1 MFGRCRPEPMAG
13 KPRRARIAEVGL
25 RRTTERQTPT
35 TPHQFDHR
43 GILCHCYVF
52 YMFQSD
58 QLGRRINVVRDATWA
73 LPGGCTQDIAFLS
86 HSPVPAR

>member
-35 TPHQFDHR
+35 TPHQFDHH
-43 GILCHCYVF
+43 GILCYCYVF
-52 YMFQSD
+52 LHVSNR
-58 QLGRRINVVRDATWA
+58 LIGTAN
-73 LPGGCTQDIAFLS
+73 
-86 HSPVPAR
+86 